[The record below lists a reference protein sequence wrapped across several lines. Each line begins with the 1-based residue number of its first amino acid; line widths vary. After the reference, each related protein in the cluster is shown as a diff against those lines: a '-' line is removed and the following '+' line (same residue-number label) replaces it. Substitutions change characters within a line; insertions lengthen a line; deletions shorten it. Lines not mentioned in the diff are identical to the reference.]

1 MIYHKAGHGVARG
14 HNLYDGPV
22 LRFLPFTY
30 PPFAGALFSLM
41 SRWPVVT
48 AAALWQ
54 MFSFLA
60 LVGVVFAVLVERKV
74 KLNAPVVAI
83 GLGLSLAAL
92 ALDAVRGT
100 FFFGQINLFLMLLV
114 AVDLLPKWRPWAG
127 VGVGLAAGIKL
138 TPAFMGLNFLIERN
152 WRAAVVSVLT
162 FLGTVWIGFQFVPD
176 AKRFWT
182 ESVFQ
187 SQRIGEES
195 NPGAQS
201 IKAVLFRE
209 FGGVSTFTWLLIVV
223 VLVALCIAGLLR
235 SMKLGNRSFAMAL
248 SGITAAIVSPFSW
261 FHHWVWLVP
270 LGVCIVC
277 LVNEKCVQFR
287 ERKNLHGVR
296 GWVVAQLGAL
306 LAIVSLGVLMIPY
319 YSKELYGKI
328 GWTHQSMSTNAW
340 WRQSF
345 MLGGLVLVIGYG
357 LWSLG
362 WFARDRR
369 AARRSSAGAWGA
381 AAGEKPAEDEGE
393 KGAGKRVEAEPGRV
407 GAESVGDVDGG
418 VAGEAER
425 ETAGDAE
432 QKSAGDADTEEP
444 EASEAKTAG
453 SAVAAKTRM
462 KKQGSGR
469 SEDG

>member
-1 MIYHKAGHGVARG
+1 MIYHKAGLGVAQG
-14 HNLYDGPV
+14 HDLYDGPV
-22 LRFLPFTY
+22 LRHLPFTY

-60 LVGVVFAVLVERKV
+60 LVGVVFAVLVERRV

-100 FFFGQINLFLMLLV
+100 FYFGQINLFLMLLV

-138 TPAFMGLNFLIERN
+138 TPAFMGVNFLIERN

-209 FGGVSTFTWLLIVV
+209 FGGVSTLTWLLIVV

-235 SMKLGNRSFAMAL
+235 SMRLGNRSFAMVL
-248 SGITAAIVSPFSW
+248 SGMTAAIVSPFSW

-277 LVNEKCVQFR
+277 FVNEKCGQFR
-287 ERKNLHGVR
+287 ERRNLHGVR
-296 GWVVAQLGAL
+296 GWVVSQLGAL
-306 LAIVSLGVLMIPY
+306 LAIVNLGVLMIPY

-328 GWTHQSMSTNAW
+328 GWTHQSMSTNSW

-345 MLGGLVLVIGYG
+345 ILGGLVLVIGYG

-369 AARRSSAGAWGA
+369 AARRSSAGAWGT
-381 AAGEKPAEDEGE
+381 AAGEKAAGNEGE
-393 KGAGKRVEAEPGRV
+393 KGAEKRDKAGRGRV
-407 GAESVGDVDGG
+407 GAESVGDVEGG
-418 VAGEAER
+418 
-425 ETAGDAE
+425 
-432 QKSAGDADTEEP
+432 P
-444 EASEAKTAG
+444 EASAVKTAG

-462 KKQGSGR
+462 KKQGLGQ
-469 SEDG
+469 SEDDQKGNTALEK